1 MKNGKHGHASSDS
14 LFKKSGEVVKMEQ
27 MLMLL
32 IDLMEKLKKEKMKD
46 IRFVVDQ
53 MISVKFLYI
62 NIQ

>member
-1 MKNGKHGHASSDS
+1 
-14 LFKKSGEVVKMEQ
+14 MEQ

-46 IRFVVDQ
+46 IKFVVDQ